1 VEGFIMTLRTAI
13 PTNWKNLVTKLYLR
27 PIRTKGDYNR
37 AVQIARKLAARTDLN
52 KDQTAYLEILTLLI
66 DDYESKHVPIDT
78 TQDPIQTLEFLLEAN
93 GLNSSDLGRILGQ
106 RQLGSKIL
114 KRKRQLSK
122 VHIKKLGE
130 YFSVEPG
137 LFL

>member
-1 VEGFIMTLRTAI
+1 MTTKTI
-13 PTNWKNLVTKLYLR
+13 PTHWKDLVRKLYLLR

-37 AVQIARKLAARTDLN
+37 AVKIAGALTAKTNLN
-52 KDQTAYLEILTLLI
+52 QDQRDYLESLAMLI
-66 DDYESKHVPIDT
+66 EAYENNHFPIDA
-78 TQDPIQTLEFLLEAN
+78 QDPVEMLKFLLDSN
-93 GLNSSDLGRILGQ
+93 GLNASDLGRILSQ

-114 KRKRQLSK
+114 KGERQLSK
-122 VHIKKLGE
+122 THIKELAD

>member
-1 VEGFIMTLRTAI
+1 MTVRTAI
-13 PTNWKNLVTKLYLR
+13 PTDWKSLVTKLYLR

-37 AVQIARKLAARTDLN
+37 AAQIARKLAARTDLN

-66 DDYESKHVPIDT
+66 DDYESKHVPIDA
-78 TQDPIQTLEFLLEAN
+78 TQSPIEILKFLLEVN

-114 KRKRQLSK
+114 KSKRQLSK
-122 VHIKKLGE
+122 VHIKKLAE
-130 YFSVEPG
+130 YFAVEPG

>member
-1 VEGFIMTLRTAI
+1 MTVKSAI
-13 PTNWKNLVTKLYLR
+13 PNNWKKLVTKLYLR
-27 PIRTKGDYNR
+27 PIHTKGDYNR
-37 AVQIARKLAARTDLN
+37 AVQIARKLSARTNLN
-52 KDQTAYLEILTLLI
+52 KDQTAYLEILTLLLE
-66 DDYESKHVPIDT
+66 DYESKHFEIDT
-78 TQDPIQTLEFLLEAN
+78 TQDPIETLKFLLEAN

-114 KRKRQLSK
+114 KGKRQLSK
-122 VHIKKLGE
+122 GHIKKLAE

>member
-1 VEGFIMTLRTAI
+1 MTLRTAI

-114 KRKRQLSK
+114 KRNRQLSK
-122 VHIKKLGE
+122 VHIKKLAE

>member
-1 VEGFIMTLRTAI
+1 VEGFIMTVRASI
-13 PTNWKNLVTKLYLR
+13 PRNWKSLVTKLYLR
-27 PIRTKGDYNR
+27 PIHAKGDYNR

-52 KDQTAYLEILTLLI
+52 KDQIAYLEILTLLI
-66 DDYESKHVPIDT
+66 EDYESKHFEIDT
-78 TQDPIQTLEFLLEAN
+78 TQDPIETLKFLLEVN

-114 KRKRQLSK
+114 KGKRQLSK
-122 VHIKKLGE
+122 EHIKKLAE

>member
-1 VEGFIMTLRTAI
+1 MTVRTAI
-13 PTNWKNLVTKLYLR
+13 PTDWKNLVTKLYLR

-66 DDYESKHVPIDT
+66 DDYESKHVPIDA
-78 TQDPIQTLEFLLEAN
+78 TQSPIEILKFLLEAN

-106 RQLGSKIL
+106 RQLGLKIV
-114 KRKRQLSK
+114 KGKRQLSK
-122 VHIKKLGE
+122 VHIKKLAE
-130 YFSVEPG
+130 YFAVEPG

>member
-1 VEGFIMTLRTAI
+1 MTIRASI
-13 PTNWKNLVTKLYLR
+13 PTNWKSLVTKLYLH
-27 PIRTKGDYNR
+27 PIHTRGDYNR
-37 AVQIARKLAARTDLN
+37 AVQMARKLAARTDLN
-52 KDQTAYLEILTLLI
+52 KDQIAYLEILSLLI
-66 DDYESKHVPIDT
+66 EDYESKHFEIDT
-78 TQDPIQTLEFLLEAN
+78 TQDPIETLKFLLEAN

-114 KRKRQLSK
+114 KGKRQLSK
-122 VHIKKLGE
+122 EHIKKLAE

>member
-1 VEGFIMTLRTAI
+1 MTTKTI
-13 PTNWKNLVTKLYLR
+13 PSNWKDLVKKLYLLR

-37 AVQIARKLAARTDLN
+37 AVEIAGALTAKTNLN
-52 KDQTAYLEILTLLI
+52 KDQRDYLESLATLI
-66 DDYESKHVPIDT
+66 EAYENKHFPID
-78 TQDPIQTLEFLLEAN
+78 TQDPIETLKFLLESN
-93 GLNSSDLGRILGQ
+93 GLNGSDLGRILGQ

-114 KRKRQLSK
+114 KGERHLSK
-122 VHIKKLGE
+122 SYIKRLAE

>member
-1 VEGFIMTLRTAI
+1 MTTKTI
-13 PTNWKNLVTKLYLR
+13 PSNWKDLVKKLYLLR

-37 AVQIARKLAARTDLN
+37 AIKIVGALTAKTNLN
-52 KDQTAYLEILTLLI
+52 QDQKDYLESLATLI
-66 DDYESKHVPIDT
+66 EAYENKHFPIDA
-78 TQDPIQTLEFLLEAN
+78 QNPIEILKFLLESN
-93 GLNSSDLGRILGQ
+93 GLNGSDLGRILGQ

-114 KRKRQLSK
+114 KGERHLSRT
-122 VHIKKLGE
+122 HIKRLAE